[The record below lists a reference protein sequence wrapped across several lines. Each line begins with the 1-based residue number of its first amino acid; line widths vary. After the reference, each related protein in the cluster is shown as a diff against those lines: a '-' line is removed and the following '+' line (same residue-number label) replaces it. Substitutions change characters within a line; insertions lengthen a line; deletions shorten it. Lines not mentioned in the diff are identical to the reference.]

1 MPKRVDSSGQAAL
14 SRVSLADIAAASA
27 PSDAGTAD
35 RSPPKKLR
43 RGKPDSGGA
52 PKRKRSFWRKLW
64 IGLQIAFVVCII
76 AACIL
81 GYFAYEKGLYYYA
94 KAQTY
99 DLNKLNDLNV
109 TSTFYDVNGEELGR
123 IFVEDRILLKPEDI
137 PQTMRDAVMAAEDRR
152 FYEHGAIDY
161 WGILRAL
168 RENLGKHAHGVQGGS
183 TIEQQ
188 LAKHLIG
195 DFSRTLDRKFL
206 EAFIAIRL
214 EKAYSKDEIMNY
226 YLNRI
231 YFGKGY
237 FGVGAA
243 ARGYFGKDARDLTL
257 PECALLAGIIRS
269 PVSASPR
276 TDIIKAHRLRD
287 TTLRQMYEDGYIK
300 THEEYS
306 HAVNT
311 PVRVEPAKPNG
322 LQSYAMVA
330 AVKEM
335 EQILSI
341 TGTEE
346 MPQGL
351 VVRTNINLRLQRAIE
366 AQLNARLAELDASN
380 IPAIENSGPAP
391 LNPTVATST
400 AGKAPLQD
408 AAIVADLATGRVLAW
423 VGGRDFSK
431 SQYDHVSMARRENG
445 ALLQPLVYALGFD
458 RLNLHPASMINA
470 SFLDPA
476 TAASPDDLAL
486 GDPQT
491 DLNHHFLSV
500 QDALALGNRPAA
512 TRVGAQLGA
521 RAVTDWLR
529 QAGAEGAR
537 IPDDKPG
544 FFNPEPMTMLDIAS
558 LYQVLGNDGARHK
571 LKIIRSIAGQNGQ
584 VLYDDEKSA
593 ADNSDDLLNH
603 LDAQQLT
610 LTLGNALRSGY
621 ARDLTRNYG
630 LKSAIAGMPG
640 YSDGYRDAWFVGYTP
655 KLVAGVWVG
664 YDDSRPMGGKDAAAR
679 SAIPLWGDLMQQ
691 VETRMPAGGSF
702 SIPPA
707 LTKVEIDRATGAL
720 RGLAGFA
727 PAKGDIFVYL
737 KKDQVEAAGTAKGPA
752 AQQLQAPRNW
762 SDWLTT
768 MFNEDDE
775 TNLLPSQIMGAPD
788 QRSDVIPALAEYKLP
803 GLRGD
808 ILSHDGAVYAT
819 MGIERNLVL
828 SWPEASDAT
837 NDADIVH
844 WMRSRLDEV
853 QKAIGAQVSL
863 TDADLLNAYHVLR
876 YQPLLVLEDITPAQV
891 TLIQNAGLEAKGFGF
906 QMVPRRVYP
915 MGTQLSHVLGYLSRD
930 QQRNKG
936 KYLSGDVIYDRYRG
950 ASGIEQVFNKE
961 LTGQDGRFMI
971 STTPEG
977 YARSAAVADPP
988 AYGNNVRLSI
998 DSKIQAAVEQAL
1010 TDSPKKMTAAVML
1023 DVHTGDVVAMSS
1035 HPVFDP
1041 NIFVPA
1047 ISQDEW
1053 QLLNTDPMNPL
1064 LNRAIR
1070 AQFPPGSTFKT
1081 VTSIAAMN
1089 AGVFD
1094 PNWVVH
1100 CTGYFDLDNSHRMKL
1115 PEEMGPITYLDALTY
1130 SYNTYF
1136 ATLGEKI
1143 GRDIL
1148 LDTARSLNI
1157 GSPTHINLP
1166 GELPGLLP
1174 DPEFVKRVHQ
1184 REFGYGDIALTS
1196 IGQGDVL
1203 VTPIQMA
1210 NLMATY
1216 ANNGTVYKP
1225 RLIRDVEDRSG
1236 KVIKEFPVETLST
1249 VTFDQKW
1256 MPVLRQGM
1264 ENVIDEGTAKI
1275 VHRDDMKIAAKTGT
1289 AQVGTKEHPRQ
1300 IAWLCGYFPADN
1312 PQYSFAIMIQGT
1324 DADNHGLGLD
1334 DGLLGGHDGGL
1345 IMKEILD
1352 QLYGTKDK
1360 PGDIAQTAKADGASR
1375 EADASVDDS
1384 GNMAA
1389 PDQNSPAGKTAATTP
1404 PADQAPAP
1412 PSPPKPE
1419 AASPAKPSANGT
1431 QP

>member
-1 MPKRVDSSGQAAL
+1 VPKRIDSPASAATV
-14 SRVSLADIAAASA
+14 RVSLADLAAVP
-27 PSDAGTAD
+27 PSNTAD
-35 RSPPKKLR
+35 LSPPKTLR
-43 RGKPDSGGA
+43 KAKPGPGGP
-52 PKRKRSFWRKLW
+52 PKKKRTFWRKLW
-64 IGLQIAFVVCII
+64 IAFQIGLVVFII
-76 AACIL
+76 AGCIL
-81 GYFAYEKGLYYYA
+81 GYLAYEKGLYYYA
-94 KAQTY
+94 KAQAY
-99 DLNKLNDLNV
+99 DLTKLNDLNA

-123 IFVEDRILLKPEDI
+123 IFVEDRIVLKPEEI
-137 PQTMRDAVMAAEDRR
+137 PETMRQAVMAAEDHR
-152 FYEHGAIDY
+152 FYVHGAIDY

-168 RENLGKHAHGVQGGS
+168 HENLGKGAHGVQGGS

-206 EAFIAIRL
+206 EAFVAVRL
-214 EKAYSKDEIMNY
+214 EKAYTKDQIMNY

-231 YFGKGY
+231 YFGQGY

-243 ARGYFGKDARDLTL
+243 ARGYFGKDAKDLTL

-269 PVSASPR
+269 PVTSSPR
-276 TDIIKAHRLRD
+276 TNIIKAKMRRD
-287 TTLRQMYEDGYIK
+287 ATIKQMYDYGYIK

-306 HAVNT
+306 HALNT
-311 PVRVEPAKPNG
+311 AIHIERAKPSG

-341 TGTEE
+341 EGTEE

-351 VVRTNINLRLQRAIE
+351 TIRTNINLRLQRAIE
-366 AQLNARLAELDASN
+366 ANLNARLAQLDSGN
-380 IPAIENSGPAP
+380 LPAIENSGSSA
-391 LNPTVATST
+391 LNPNVTSSPG
-400 AGKAPLQD
+400 AKAPLQD
-408 AAIVADLATGRVLAW
+408 AAIVADISTGRVLAW
-423 VGGRDFSK
+423 IGGRDFSK
-431 SQYDHVSMARRENG
+431 SQFDHISMARRENG
-445 ALLQPLVYALGFD
+445 ALLQPLIYALGFD

-470 SFLDPA
+470 SFLDPSI
-476 TAASPDDLAL
+476 AASPDDLAIGNSL
-486 GDPQT
+486 T

-512 TRVGAQLGA
+512 TRVGVQLGA
-521 RAVTDWLR
+521 RSVTDWLR
-529 QAGAEGAR
+529 QAGAEDAR

-544 FFNPEPMTMLDIAS
+544 LFNPEPMTMDDMAS
-558 LYQVLGNDGARHK
+558 LYQVLGNDGTRHK
-571 LKIIRSIAGQNGQ
+571 LKIIRSIEGQDGQ

-593 ADNSDDLLNH
+593 QDNGDDVLNH
-603 LDAQQLT
+603 LDAQQLN
-610 LTLGNALRSGY
+610 LTLGNALRTGY
-621 ARDLTRNYG
+621 ARDLTTKYG

-664 YDDSRPMGGKDAAAR
+664 YDDSRPLGRDVAVR
-679 SAIPLWGDLMQQ
+679 SAIPLWGDMMQQ
-691 VETRMPAGGSF
+691 VETRLPAGGAF
-702 SIPPA
+702 PVPPA
-707 LTKVEIDRATGAL
+707 LTKVEIDRASGGL

-727 PAKGDIFVYL
+727 PAPGDIFVYL
-737 KKDQVEAAGTAKGPA
+737 KKDQVAAAGTAKGPT
-752 AQQLQAPRNW
+752 AQQLQAPRDW

-768 MFNEDDE
+768 MFNQADE
-775 TNLLPSQIMGAPD
+775 TSLTPDQIMGTD
-788 QRSDVIPALAEYKLP
+788 DKRTDVIPTLAEYKLP

-808 ILSHDGAVYAT
+808 ILSEDGTVYAT
-819 MGIERNLVL
+819 MGVERNLVL

-837 NDADIVH
+837 SDADIVH

-853 QKAIGAQVSL
+853 QKAIGVQTSI
-863 TDADLLNAYHVLR
+863 TDADLINGYHVLR
-876 YQPLLVLEDITPAQV
+876 YQPLLVLENITPLQV
-891 TLIQNAGLEAKGFGF
+891 TQIQNAGLEAKGFGF

-915 MGTQLSHVLGYLSRD
+915 HGTQLAHVLGYLQRD

-950 ASGIEQVFNKE
+950 ASGLEQLFNKD
-961 LTGQDGRFMI
+961 LIGKDGRFMI

-988 AYGNNVRLSI
+988 TYGNNVRLAI
-998 DSKIQAAVEQAL
+998 DSKIQSAVEQAL

-1035 HPVFDP
+1035 RPVFDP

-1047 ISQDEW
+1047 ISVDEW
-1053 QLLNTDPMNPL
+1053 QLLNSDPTNPL
-1064 LNRAIR
+1064 FNRAIR

-1081 VTSIAAMN
+1081 LTSVAAMN

-1094 PNWVVH
+1094 PNWVVN
-1100 CTGYFDLDNSHRMKL
+1100 CTGYFDLDNSHRMRL
-1115 PEEMGPITYLDALTY
+1115 PEEKGPITYLDALTY

-1143 GRDIL
+1143 GRDVL

-1157 GSPTHINLP
+1157 GSLTHIDLP

-1184 REFGYGDIALTS
+1184 REFGYGDIALTA

-1210 NLMATY
+1210 DLMATY

-1225 RLIRDVEDRSG
+1225 RLIRSIEDRDG
-1236 KVIKEFPVETLST
+1236 KMVKEFPVETLST

-1256 MPVLRQGM
+1256 MPLLKQAM
-1264 ENVIDEGTAKI
+1264 ENVVDEGTAKL

-1289 AQVGTKEHPRQ
+1289 AQVGTKTHPRQ

-1352 QLYGTKDK
+1352 QLYGSKDK
-1360 PGDIAQTAKADGASR
+1360 PGDKAEISRSDSSR
-1375 EADASVDDS
+1375 EADTSVDDS

-1389 PDQNSPAGKTAATTP
+1389 PDKNSPPDNTAP
-1404 PADQAPAP
+1404 PADKPAADDTQAPA
-1412 PSPPKPE
+1412 ST
-1419 AASPAKPSANGT
+1419 SPAKEDSPPAPKPASGGT